1 MKPCDYCV
9 DNGFCYDLVDGVP
22 PGQDETSDETGQVST
37 LCIMCV
43 HVPLHV
49 HMYMCVHVHVPY
61 T

>member
-1 MKPCDYCV
+1 M